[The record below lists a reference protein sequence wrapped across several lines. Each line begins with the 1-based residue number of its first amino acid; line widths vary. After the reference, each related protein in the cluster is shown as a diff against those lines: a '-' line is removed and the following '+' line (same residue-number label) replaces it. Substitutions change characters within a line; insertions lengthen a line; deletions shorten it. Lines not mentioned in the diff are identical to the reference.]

1 MISRFPSSANENG
14 CCCANLAYGKSAAQ
28 RDGAGEGNR
37 TLVFSLEGCCST
49 IELHPREGSPNTPG
63 GRPQPAPCSCYS
75 PLKTAL
81 LPRHPAVSGPL
92 TGADSPPILVFPST
106 QRKEVIQCLLR
117 SAVTSLGSPA
127 RPLSLR
133 PGIGALSAL
142 DQRAQELERG
152 GSHPAALSC
161 SAVY

>member
-1 MISRFPSSANENG
+1 MQ
-14 CCCANLAYGKSAAQ
+14 AA
-28 RDGAGEGNR
+28 
-37 TLVFSLEGCCST
+37 ST
-49 IELHPREGSPNTPG
+49 
-63 GRPQPAPCSCYS
+63 RPVR
-75 PLKTAL
+75 PLLSFKTAL
-81 LPRHPAVSGPL
+81 FPPAPIRSGPL

-161 SAVY
+161 WGLREALVKQVLNEP